1 MASGFGPALHAQSA
15 LSKTQIDSGRT
26 RAYLGRMA
34 NKTYSGSCHC
44 GKVRFEAQF
53 DLVNGTGKCN
63 CSICGKTRAWLA
75 MVKPGAFKLVS
86 GESELSD
93 YQFGSNSMHHL
104 FCRTC
109 GVRPFG
115 KGHLDVLG
123 GDFYAVNVACLDG
136 VDPRELAE
144 AKVRYSNGMNNDWQ
158 NTPAEVRHL

>member
-1 MASGFGPALHAQSA
+1 
-15 LSKTQIDSGRT
+15 
-26 RAYLGRMA
+26 MA

-115 KGHLDVLG
+115 KGSQG
-123 GDFYAVNVACLDG
+123 RERAQS
-136 VDPRELAE
+136 VDSSRILHA
-144 AKVRYSNGMNNDWQ
+144 AMW
-158 NTPAEVRHL
+158 TWTLTWTLTATWT